1 MGVSSFT
8 AGGASGANAAVNPG
22 EGFIRP
28 EGEEICKSSTYVYSP
43 AFARGGS
50 RLLVPFEVLDVSGGC
65 QVDVDVEHKNFDDT
79 SWSTAGSFSSMNS
92 AGLST
97 LTVDDPK
104 EEVRLR
110 VLLSMGVGVCRARV
124 RIFGGDMGWR
134 V

>member
-28 EGEEICKSSTYVYSP
+28 EGEEICKSADYVYSP
-43 AFARGGS
+43 TFARGGS

-65 QVDVDVEHKNFDDT
+65 QVNVDVEHKNLDDT
-79 SWSTAGSFSSMNS
+79 TWTTAGSFSAISS
-92 AGLST
+92 ASLST
-97 LTVDDPK
+97 LTVDEPK

-110 VLLSMGVGVCRARV
+110 VLLTMGVGVCRARV